1 MHIHTKQH
9 ASLYGTRAGDVQGRL
24 GSSGSSRCACA
35 YVGILLCSL
44 VATSKPCRPSRHAH
58 LWIRACLATLIQMH
72 SWACTHLWLSLYLPT
87 DVYRVQTWV
96 VWVHQ
101 ALNGAEGLSDAFS
114 AAPTC
119 KRRGHRAHSKVC
131 DCMRMSARVSYGIA
145 LCFVRCSAQC
155 GAAIAWLTLC
165 STQCT
170 SPERQGLVRYVLR
183 AAHTSVH
190 LGLLCVFLHVP
201 IACALLLC
209 QQVSETQLGCR
220 V

>member
-1 MHIHTKQH
+1 MERTEHKTHN
-9 ASLYGTRAGDVQGRL
+9 TRHV
-24 GSSGSSRCACA
+24 
-35 YVGILLCSL
+35 
-44 VATSKPCRPSRHAH
+44 
-58 LWIRACLATLIQMH
+58 CLAHVTILSSIHHNGECADAMLMGHGNVH
-72 SWACTHLWLSLYLPT
+72 STRRRPVLPCVAYNALGLT
-87 DVYRVQTWV
+87 V
-96 VWVHQ
+96 V
-101 ALNGAEGLSDAFS
+101 LN
-114 AAPTC
+114 
-119 KRRGHRAHSKVC
+119 
-131 DCMRMSARVSYGIA
+131 ARVSYGIA

>member
-101 ALNGAEGLSDAFS
+101 ALNGAEGLNDAFS

-131 DCMRMSARVSYGIA
+131 DCMRMSKLQI
-145 LCFVRCSAQC
+145 LCLV
-155 GAAIAWLTLC
+155 TLA
-165 STQCT
+165 T
-170 SPERQGLVRYVLR
+170 
-183 AAHTSVH
+183 VH
-190 LGLLCVFLHVP
+190 ETG
-201 IACALLLC
+201 
-209 QQVSETQLGCR
+209 TQLSEWNAQNTRHTTPGMYA
-220 V
+220 